1 MVQSFWQRT
10 HNYLQA
16 WLVRFVVMRLSRSY
30 ITDFTAK
37 TGQHIRSH
45 EQGRTAASAVMASLD
60 WALEYPF
67 PLPPKVQVSFC
78 FPKKTLNSEL
88 HAATIL

>member
-1 MVQSFWQRT
+1 
-10 HNYLQA
+10 
-16 WLVRFVVMRLSRSY
+16 MRLSRSY

-45 EQGRTAASAVMASLD
+45 EQGRTAASAAVASVD

-67 PLPPKVQVSFC
+67 PVPPNVQVSSC
-78 FPKKTLNSEL
+78 LESDSVL
-88 HAATIL
+88 HAAIIL